1 MKLVKL
7 TALTLASAFVLSGCT
22 YHHNHK
28 HYTDQHN
35 QAILQEQ
42 ATLGLNWVQQSGEYQ
57 ALAHQAFNMA
67 KMAFDQ
73 AKAKKG
79 KKKAVIVD
87 LDETMLDNSAYAGW
101 QVKNHE
107 TFNDESWTRWVN
119 ARQTQAITGAV
130 AFNNYVNSH
139 KGTMFYVSNRKDST
153 DKASTIENMKQLG
166 FKGVSENKVFLK
178 KDKSNKTP
186 RFIEIEK
193 QGYDIVLYIGDN
205 LNDFGDATYK
215 KSNEER
221 RQFVQENSA
230 KFGKTFIVLP
240 NPNYGDWE
248 AGLDKNYYKGDVKSR
263 LDIRRNAINAWDGK

>member
-1 MKLVKL
+1 MKLFKL

-42 ATLGLNWVQQSGEYQ
+42 ATLGLNWMQQSGEYQ
-57 ALAHQAFNMA
+57 ALTHQAFNMA

-107 TFNDESWTRWVN
+107 TFSDEIWTRWVN
-119 ARQTQAITGAV
+119 ARQTQAIAGAV

-166 FKGVSENKVFLK
+166 FKGVSENKIFLK
-178 KDKSNKTP
+178 TDKSNKTP
-186 RFIEIEK
+186 RFTEIEK

-240 NPNYGDWE
+240 NPTYGDGE
-248 AGLDKNYYKGDVKSR
+248 AGLDKNY
-263 LDIRRNAINAWDGK
+263 